1 MSSGVGVERGVD
13 CWGVGEEEEGD
24 CGCDSEKA
32 GGVRIGVSR
41 GF

>member
-1 MSSGVGVERGVD
+1 MSSGVGVERGVG
-13 CWGVGEEEEGD
+13 CWGVGEEEEGY

-32 GGVRIGVSR
+32 ERRGIRVSR